1 MRILQVIDSLEI
13 GGAERMAVNY
23 ANALAHKLEYSGIVV
38 TRKEGFLKEK
48 VNSNVGYFF
57 LERRS
62 KLDFK
67 AVFRLKKICK
77 QHAISHLQA
86 HSSSFFIAF
95 LTKLVLPKIKI
106 IWHDHN
112 GLSEFVSKQKAL
124 VLKITSYLF
133 SGIVVVNDK
142 LKKWAEKELNCQ
154 QIIYL
159 PNFTSFENEIVAETK
174 LFGHDGKRI
183 LCLAN
188 LRFQK
193 NHFFLLDVAKIVLKK
208 HPDWSFHLVG
218 KDFNDDYSAE
228 VKKSIK
234 ENQFENNI
242 FIYGSK
248 SDVKNIMSQSDIA
261 ILTSQS
267 EGLPVAILE
276 YGLNKKPLV
285 TTAVGEIPSFI
296 SNGDNGFIG
305 AKDDVDFFANS
316 LIQLIENEALRSELA
331 ENLFATITNKFSEES
346 IINSY
351 LNWLIY
357 LDAE

>member
-23 ANALAHKLEYSGIVV
+23 ANALAERIEYSGIVA
-38 TRKEGFLKEK
+38 TRKEGFLKNK
-48 VNSNVGYFF
+48 INSGVGYFF
-57 LERRS
+57 LER
-62 KLDFK
+62 KHKFDFK

-77 QHAISHLQA
+77 QHQISHLQA

-112 GLSEFVSKQKAL
+112 GLSEFVSKQKSFI
-124 VLKITSYLF
+124 LKVTSYFF

-142 LKKWAEKELNCQ
+142 LKKWAEHELNCSRVV
-154 QIIYL
+154 YL
-159 PNFTSFENEIVAETK
+159 PNFTSFENESEASTK
-174 LFGHDGKRI
+174 LHGNEGKRI

-193 NHFFLLDVAKIVLKK
+193 NHFFLLEVAKTVMQKQPL
-208 HPDWSFHLVG
+208 WSFHLVG
-218 KDFNDDYSAE
+218 KDFHDDYSSK
-228 VKKSIK
+228 VKNQIK
-234 ENQFENNI
+234 NYQLENHV
-242 FIYGSK
+242 FIYGSCN
-248 SDVKNIMSQSDIA
+248 DVKNIMEQADIA

-296 SNGDNGFIG
+296 ENGKNGFIG
-305 AKDDVDFFANS
+305 SKEDVTFFTDS
-316 LIQLIENEALRSELA
+316 VLQLIENEALRVRLA
-331 ENLFATITNKFSEES
+331 TQLFETIENHFSEEAVLH
-346 IINSY
+346 NY
-351 LNWLIY
+351 LNWLQTI
-357 LDAE
+357 DAE